1 MNGWPRFGTANA
13 LPIFKVHVSIRFQ
26 NLSSK
31 LFKAATPVLI
41 VFNCFVSD
49 LYLISHIFS
58 YDRPIISCRFQAVDA
73 PKIFVPELMSQN
85 DFIANDDGN
94 ATWRRYF
101 RAESLAN

>member
-1 MNGWPRFGTANA
+1 MNGWPRFGTGANA

-31 LFKAATPVLI
+31 LFKAAAPVLI
-41 VFNCFVSD
+41 VMID
-49 LYLISHIFS
+49 LYLISHIRS
-58 YDRPIISCRFQAVDA
+58 TYRSCRFQAVDA

-94 ATWRRYF
+94 ATWHGRYF
-101 RAESLAN
+101 RAESLATQSVN